1 MCRVAL
7 ENDLAIMR
15 ALYLMLIAGGHD
27 QKAVEIMALRIN
39 ETQAVLDIWF
49 GEDPQPVCE
58 SPHPAH
64 TA

>member
-15 ALYLMLIAGGHD
+15 ALQVLLLLCPNPVAQDLQGRIDATEATLAAW
-27 QKAVEIMALRIN
+27 AV
-39 ETQAVLDIWF
+39 
-49 GEDPQPVCE
+49 GEDTQPVCD
-58 SPHPAH
+58 PHSRSH